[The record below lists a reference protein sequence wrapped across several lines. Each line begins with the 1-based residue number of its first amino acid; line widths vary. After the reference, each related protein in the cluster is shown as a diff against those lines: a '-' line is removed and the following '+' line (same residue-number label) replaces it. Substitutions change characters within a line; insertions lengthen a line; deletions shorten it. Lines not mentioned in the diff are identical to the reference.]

1 GESHVLGP
9 EREEHVAVRF
19 PVDGELSEWRL
30 RLTTRGLRKQQVRT
44 AEKLRDEKRARLIVA
59 LLGRAHLFDPP
70 AAHNGHAI
78 REREGFLLIVG
89 HEKGRHPG
97 RFQHAPDLLPRR
109 LTQEGIQIRERLI
122 EEHEARLRRERSR
135 NRHPLLLSTRK
146 LARITILISGQPDE
160 LDHLPGSLATLRS
173 RPALEPEQHIAEHRK
188 VGEERIILENEADA
202 AALRRHV
209 LAPG

>member
-1 GESHVLGP
+1 
-9 EREEHVAVRF
+9 
-19 PVDGELSEWRL
+19 
-30 RLTTRGLRKQQVRT
+30 
-44 AEKLRDEKRARLIVA
+44 
-59 LLGRAHLFDPP
+59 
-70 AAHNGHAI
+70 
-78 REREGFLLIVG
+78 
-89 HEKGRHPG
+89 
-97 RFQHAPDLLPRR
+97 

-209 LAPG
+209 LAPGAENFILETHASFIQLLEAAEDAQRRRLSAATRAQKSEDLSFFHLEIQPTHHRRSGSEALVQIFDGEKWHGALTAIPRAAEGLFRRRISSNCFKTVIYDPSTTIRR